1 MKYYLIGIK
10 GAGMSALALLFDD
23 LGYNVVGYDDAKDHR
38 FTEDNL
44 LERNIKIYTEPNQ
57 FEMDKDTIIVRSP
70 AIRDNHPEMERALK
84 RNLKTYQYPKL
95 C

>member
-44 LERNIKIYTEPNQ
+44 LERNIKNLHT
-57 FEMDKDTIIVRSP
+57 FFIIL
-70 AIRDNHPEMERALK
+70 RA
-84 RNLKTYQYPKL
+84 THFMSFWGVA
-95 C
+95 

>member
-44 LERNIKIYTEPNQ
+44 LERNIKISEIEP
-57 FEMDKDTIIVRSP
+57 
-70 AIRDNHPEMERALK
+70 
-84 RNLKTYQYPKL
+84 
-95 C
+95 